1 MKCIL
6 KYFSIHIYWIM
17 TCDYFVDCQKSLNW
31 IYVKMPE
38 GDYNILVIR
47 LNIDTVDLCKK
58 KTFFFLS
65 TRFFSD

>member
-1 MKCIL
+1 
-6 KYFSIHIYWIM
+6 
-17 TCDYFVDCQKSLNW
+17 
-31 IYVKMPE
+31 MPE